1 MYKLTNILSYN
12 CFRKNVLLLYFNI
25 ILLPKFFILRTSST
39 ESLKWFKRVIILSDI
54 ISRRAN
60 VFVHS
65 SFRTHLPHIYCKQ
78 TVGAGHVQYK
88 AHDRTDRREILLLVV
103 IRVMFPSLITSQ
115 FMHNDHK
122 LYSLLPDGGA
132 ADWASPAAPGG
143 AGAVSNWGVR
153 SPKCRF
159 LLPGISGGVVTQCWR
174 SELDELLNGLPE

>member
-1 MYKLTNILSYN
+1 M
-12 CFRKNVLLLYFNI
+12 LLLYFTI
-25 ILLPKFFILRTSST
+25 ILLPIFFILWTSST

-60 VFVHS
+60 VFVYS
-65 SFRTHLPHIYCKQ
+65 CRTHLPHIYCKQ

-88 AHDRTDRREILLLVV
+88 AHDRTDRRDILLLVF

>member
-1 MYKLTNILSYN
+1 MNQKSDDFIEHNQQ
-12 CFRKNVLLLYFNI
+12 
-25 ILLPKFFILRTSST
+25 KFF
-39 ESLKWFKRVIILSDI
+39 F
-54 ISRRAN
+54 
-60 VFVHS
+60 
-65 SFRTHLPHIYCKQ
+65 THLGLIHLIFTVSK

-88 AHDRTDRREILLLVV
+88 AHDRKDRREILLLVV
-103 IRVMFPSLITSQ
+103 IRVMFPSLRTPQ
-115 FMHNDHK
+115 VMHNDHK

-132 ADWASPAAPGG
+132 ADWASSAAPGG